1 MNVLVSALKTEKT
14 KTEKK
19 KLIKET
25 VEYLANNEK
34 KFKSMIALYKE
45 IQNLKQVVIDKLDPL
60 EKFRT
65 YILKEGRYEVT
76 SPEGYVLHR
85 HGDMVKFVNRL
96 EFSKNNFIGGSF
108 Q

>member
-1 MNVLVSALKTEKT
+1 
-14 KTEKK
+14 
-19 KLIKET
+19 
-25 VEYLANNEK
+25 
-34 KFKSMIALYKE
+34 MIALYKE

-85 HGDMVKFVNRL
+85 SGDMVKFVNRL